1 MSTLIVVNNPNDWP
15 LDLPGVELVSAR
27 SYLTN
32 PVYSDQR
39 GAKVFNLCRSYRY
52 QSFGYYVSLLA
63 AARSH
68 KVLPS
73 ITTIQDLKLQSMIR
87 LASDDLD
94 ELIQRSLDRITG
106 DSFELSIYF
115 GRNIAK
121 RYERLS
127 LALFNLF
134 PAPLMRAKFMRSAL
148 RAAAADS
155 ANGNGQAEREWQL
168 TSVQAIPASEI
179 PKEHWL
185 FMLDAVTQ
193 YFITRQRQRGRPTTP
208 RFDLAIL
215 TNPEEDTPPSDEKAI
230 ERFSRAA
237 KSVGFRPELITRD
250 DFGRLAE
257 FEALFIRETTAVNHH
272 TYRFA
277 RRAAAEGL
285 VVIDDPESIV
295 RCTNK
300 VYLAELLER
309 HEIGCPR
316 TLIVHKDNVSEVPL
330 WVGFPCV
337 LKQPDGSFSRGV
349 VKVTN
354 EVELQQ
360 QLEQMLEKSDLV
372 IAQGWL
378 PSDFDWRIGVLDRKP
393 IYVCKYHMAKGH
405 WQIRDAPPDGSGNER
420 YGRVET
426 IPVEAAPRRVIH
438 TALRA
443 ANLIGDGLYGV
454 DLKQVKGRC
463 YVIEVNDNPSIDA
476 GYEDKVLKQGL
487 YERIMQVLYNRTLA
501 MREGPR
507 PTHPRPAAPIAHPAD

>member
-63 AARSH
+63 AARGH

-94 ELIQRSLDRITG
+94 ELIQRSLERIAT
-106 DSFELSIYF
+106 DTFELSIYF
-115 GRNIAK
+115 GRNLAK
-121 RYERLS
+121 RYERLA

-134 PAPLMRAKFMRSAL
+134 PAPLMRARFMRSDVQGAAGAVE
-148 RAAAADS
+148 RA
-155 ANGNGQAEREWQL
+155 WQL

-193 YFITRQRQRGRPTTP
+193 YFITRQRTRGRPTGP

-215 TNPEEDTPPSDEKAI
+215 VNPEEPTPPSDAKAI
-230 ERFSRAA
+230 ARFVRAA
-237 KSVGFRPELITRD
+237 RSVGFRAELIGKD

-257 FEALFIRETTAVNHH
+257 FDALFIRETTAVNHH

-300 VYLAELLER
+300 VYLAELLE
-309 HEIGCPR
+309 HQEIGCPR
-316 TLIVHKDNVSEVPL
+316 TLIVHKDNASEVPL

-349 VKVTN
+349 VKVNN
-354 EVELQQ
+354 EVELRA

-378 PSDFDWRIGVLDRKP
+378 PSEFDWRVGVLDRKP
-393 IYVCKYHMAKGH
+393 LYVCKYHMAKGH
-405 WQIRDAPPDGSGNER
+405 WQIRDAPPDGRGEETF
-420 YGRVET
+420 GKVET
-426 IPVEAAPRRVIH
+426 IPVEQAPRRVVR

-476 GYEDKVLKQGL
+476 GYEDKVLRQGL
-487 YERIMQVLYNRTLA
+487 YERIMAVMHHRTLA
-501 MREGPR
+501 RREGVR
-507 PTHPRPAAPIAHPAD
+507 APATRGRSGSVPAHPAD